1 MPVDA
6 PTSLTVSVALCT
18 RNGAAFIG
26 AQLDSILNQT
36 RPPQELV
43 VSDDDSTDATL
54 RLVRER
60 VDAYRARG
68 GALEFQVFENHP
80 ALGVAANFAQ
90 AIAACRGDLIALSDQ
105 DDVWHP
111 ERLEIITRYF
121 AEHPDVTLVHGDAR
135 RVDADGRSLNR
146 SLFESL
152 RVSRSE
158 QNRIERGDALDA
170 LIRRNLVTGA
180 TAVFRRALAE
190 QALPIPDGWIH
201 DEWLAMVAALI
212 GRVAIVPGQ
221 LVDYRQHG
229 GNEIGAAELTARA
242 AVSRLREPGTE
253 RNRRLSVRAQSL
265 ADRFGSDQRIGER
278 AGRLIRGK
286 VAHERYR
293 AALPAGRVGRAGPV
307 LGALVRGEY
316 RRYGL
321 GARDAARDLVQP
333 R

>member
-1 MPVDA
+1 MPTDA
-6 PTSLTVSVALCT
+6 PTPLTVSVALCT
-18 RNGAAFIG
+18 RNGEAFIG
-26 AQLDSILNQT
+26 AQLDSILDQT
-36 RPPQELV
+36 RPPHELV

-68 GALEFQVFENHP
+68 GAVELQVFENRP

-90 AIAACRGDLIALSDQ
+90 AIAACHGDLVALSDQ

-111 ERLEIITRYF
+111 ERLEIIARYF
-121 AEHPDVTLVHGDAR
+121 AEHPDVLLVHGDAQ

-152 RVSRSE
+152 RVSRGERS
-158 QNRIERGDALDA
+158 RIERGDALEV

-201 DEWLAMVAALI
+201 DEWLAIVASLI

-221 LVDYRQHG
+221 LVDYRQHTS
-229 GNEIGAAELTARA
+229 NQIGASELTARA
-242 AVSRLREPGTE
+242 ALARLREHRTE

-265 ADRFGSDQRIGER
+265 DDRFGSDPRIDDR
-278 AGRLIRGK
+278 VKNLIRGK
-286 VAHERYR
+286 AAHERGR
-293 AALPAGRVGRAGPV
+293 AALPAGRIGRAGPV
-307 LGALVRGEY
+307 LVALVRGRY